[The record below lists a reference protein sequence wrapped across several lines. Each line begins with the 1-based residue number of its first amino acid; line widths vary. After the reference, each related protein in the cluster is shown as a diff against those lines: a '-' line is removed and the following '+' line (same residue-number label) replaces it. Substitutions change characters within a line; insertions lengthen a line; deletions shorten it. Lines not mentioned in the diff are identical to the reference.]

1 MDETFKQLGEL
12 LLGSIPTII
21 FLVALY
27 AVYLILV
34 QKPLARV
41 LAERRS
47 KTQGAIEKAQ
57 ADVAAAEAKTAE
69 YEQRL
74 REARTAMFQRQE
86 ARRQQA
92 LQIRAQAVADTR
104 AKAQARVKQARTE
117 IEQDKQTAQNALQGE
132 SARLATE
139 IIRVVLQPAGSA
151 GGGR

>member
-21 FLVALY
+21 FLVVLY
-27 AVYLILV
+27 FAYLLIV
-34 QKPLARV
+34 HKPLVRV

-74 REARTAMFQRQE
+74 REARMAMFQRQE

-92 LQIRAQAVADTR
+92 LQIRAQAVADAR
-104 AKAQARVKQARTE
+104 AKAQARVKHARAE
-117 IEQDKQTAQNALQGE
+117 IEQDKQAAQNALQGE

-139 IIRVVLQPAGSA
+139 IIRAVLEPAAAS
-151 GGGR
+151 GGR

>member
-21 FLVALY
+21 FLVVLY
-27 AVYLILV
+27 FAYLLIV
-34 QKPLARV
+34 HKPLARV

-74 REARTAMFQRQE
+74 REARIAMFQRQE
-86 ARRQQA
+86 ARRQEA
-92 LQIRAQAVADTR
+92 LQIRAQAVADAR

-117 IEQDKQTAQNALQGE
+117 IEQDKQVAQNALQGE

-139 IIRVVLQPAGSA
+139 IIRVVLQPAG
-151 GGGR
+151 GGR